1 MESEC
6 RRPVVAPGLRP
17 SSRGRNLLGDRLVP
31 GVRVHITGSSILGA
45 GYGAAAWYFGDLHP
59 TTCAL
64 GAGLCAAS
72 GMLPDLDSGP
82 GTHLRE
88 SVAIASAIVP
98 LLMIHRFQQWGL
110 PLEAMVLVGVAVAVA
125 IRFGL
130 TWLLEN
136 YSRHRGML
144 HSVPAAAVA
153 GQVTFLAFSSEEPL
167 HRYFVCSGVVLGFLS
182 HLILDEIWAARQGLF
197 GPKVKK
203 SFGTALKFH
212 GSELWPNL
220 AAYALVLVLGAL
232 SAADAGWTERMHT
245 MRQQMQQATR
255 VYQQPYQQQPQWQ
268 FRR

>member
-1 MESEC
+1 
-6 RRPVVAPGLRP
+6 
-17 SSRGRNLLGDRLVP
+17 VP

-88 SVAIASAIVP
+88 SVAIASALVP
-98 LLMIHRFQQWGL
+98 LMMIHRFQQWGL
-110 PLEAMVLVGVAVAVA
+110 PLEAMILAGVAIAVA

-182 HLILDEIWAARQGLF
+182 HLVLDEIWAARQGLF

-212 GSELWPNL
+212 GPDLWPNL